1 MSPST
6 CADYLRNVTLA
17 RSALLQ
23 LDRNTTKVTGIQ
35 GHGPVVIG
43 VKDFVENIAEPIV
56 CLFGILGNVLNLV
69 VLMRRRLQRSGNQ
82 DARLERVSQ
91 LGLMTLAVSDLAFCV
106 MYSLRWAIEERMV
119 YEPTDN
125 LTGLYFKIYQE
136 FLINVFQLTS
146 TWLTVNV
153 ALGRY
158 LVVCYPLRARRYV
171 SVRANR
177 VVISL
182 VFLLSVGVELP
193 RFFHYQLDP
202 QPCTV
207 RVPQVPPPP
216 RRAPDC
222 PCFFY
227 YKRVNALYQSM
238 EFGYGVACCVVDTF
252 VPLAILT
259 FCNICLIRAKN
270 RSKRLRDVV
279 CRTPGRWRADENSV
293 TATLIAV
300 IVLFIVLAA
309 PANLLVFVKM
319 ASKDWPPFAAATTA
333 TNFLLLC
340 NFSVNFVLYCV
351 LYDEFRRAAGQL
363 VPCRRQSEVNRSR
376 MNNGAAGTGLRR
388 VKCIEVIASEFPDE
402 ETVC

>member
-6 CADYLRNVTLA
+6 CADYLLNVTLA

-69 VLMRRRLQRSGNQ
+69 VLMRRRLQRSSNQ

-106 MYSLRWAIEERMV
+106 MYFLRWAIEERMV

-216 RRAPDC
+216 GQAPYC

-270 RSKRLRDVV
+270 RSRRLRDVA

-319 ASKDWPPFAAATTA
+319 ASKDWPPFAAAITA

-363 VPCRRQSEVNRSR
+363 IPCLRRSEMNRSR
-376 MNNGAAGTGLRR
+376 MNNGAAETGLRR
-388 VKCIEVIASEFPDE
+388 GKCIEVIAPEFPDE